1 MVSQVYGGGGNTS
14 AIYKNDFIEIFNRG
28 TGPVSLN
35 GLSVQYAS
43 STGTAWQVTNLTNVT
58 LAAGQYYLIQEA
70 AGANLSATSLPA
82 PDVSGTIPMAAGA
95 GKVALVNST
104 AALSGACPTAPDT
117 AATLDIVGYGT
128 TGVNCTPA
136 APALGNTTSDTRV
149 DRCAGGTQ
157 PWSAFTAGAVSPRN
171 TATALSPCG
180 APAGISFTPAALPPA
195 TLSAFYSQ
203 TFVASGGN
211 GTYRYSVSSGSLPPG
226 LAFSTAGV
234 LSGTP
239 ATAAGSPY
247 AFQITVSDTASA
259 SATQSYTLTVNNTFI
274 CAVTNTIAQ
283 IQGSGTAS
291 PLAGASVVTSGIVT
305 ALRGNGFHLQMP
317 PPGDGDP
324 NTSDAVFV
332 FTSSAPS
339 AAAALGNSVCVS
351 GTVQEFTPDAGYST
365 ITEIA
370 TPIVTALSTGNP
382 LPAPVMLTTADFD
395 PNGGLSQREKYEGM
409 RVAVST
415 LAVVAPTQG
424 TVNEPNATATSNGIF
439 FGVLPGVVRPFR
451 EPGVSAYDVLPA
463 GAPATIPRWDTNPEI
478 LRVNTAQLTGSTAL
492 DVTTGA
498 TVSNLSGVLDY
509 KFGQYTLLADTAAS
523 PAISVTGIARFTAIP
538 APLASDLTVGSF
550 NLQHF
555 YDTVDDPSVSD
566 VVLTAAAFNN
576 RLAKASMV
584 IRNVIQAPD
593 ILALE
598 EVENLATVQA
608 LAAAIDNDAQVAGQP
623 APGYQSFLLPGNDIG
638 GINNGFLVK
647 SSKVTVVSVTQY
659 GKTATFLDPTSNS
672 LALTNDRPPL
682 VLKATANAP
691 GSSQSLAVTVIANH
705 LRSLISVNDP
715 VDGARVRAKR
725 EAGAEFLANLV
736 QSFQSAGEKVFVV
749 GDLNAYQVND
759 GYVDVIGVIRGNPA
773 PASEDVLPGTPNLV
787 SPALTDGVDLLAP
800 GQRYSDTFDGTAQ
813 VLDHI
818 LFTANAAS
826 LVRSVAYGRV
836 NADFPEAYR
845 GDAGRPERV
854 SDHDPVIAY
863 VTLPVSAGAVDV
875 TAGTAVSGSGLSY
888 NRVSQVYSGTVTVTN
903 TGTAAIAGPI
913 NLTFANLTAG
923 VTLVNATGAYL
934 GSPYIAASM
943 ASLPAGASLTVPVQF
958 KNPGSARIGYTV
970 KTYSGAF

>member
-1 MVSQVYGGGGNTS
+1 M
-14 AIYKNDFIEIFNRG
+14 
-28 TGPVSLN
+28 N
-35 GLSVQYAS
+35 GLSVQYAAA
-43 STGTAWQVTNLTNVT
+43 TGTAWQVTNLTNVN

-70 AGANLSATSLPA
+70 AGANLTATSLPA
-82 PDVSGTIPMAAGA
+82 PDATGIIAMAAGA
-95 GKVALVNST
+95 GKVALVNNT
-104 AALSGACPTAPDT
+104 VALNGACPAAPDT

-136 APALGNTTSDTRV
+136 APALTNTTSDTRT
-149 DRCAGGTQ
+149 DRCMGGTQ
-157 PWSAFTAGAVSPRN
+157 PWSAFTAGAVNPRN
-171 TATALSPCG
+171 AATALNPCG
-180 APAGISFTPAALPPA
+180 APAGISFTPATLPAA
-195 TLSAFYSQ
+195 TISTLYSQ

-211 GTYRYSVSSGSLPPG
+211 GTYQYTLTTGSLPPG
-226 LAFSTAGV
+226 LALSTAGV

-239 ATAAGSPY
+239 TTTAGSPY
-247 AFQITVSDTASA
+247 SFQITIADTASS
-259 SATQSYTLTVNNTFI
+259 SATQSYTLGVNNTFI
-274 CAVTNTIAQ
+274 CGVTNTIAQ

-291 PLAGASVVTSGIVT
+291 PLGGATVTTSGTVT
-305 ALRGNGFHLQMP
+305 ALRSNGFHLQMP
-317 PPGDGDP
+317 SPGDGDP

-339 AAAALGNSVCVS
+339 AAAAMGNSVCVS

-370 TPIVTALSTGNP
+370 TPTVTTLSTGNA
-382 LPAPVMLTTADFD
+382 LPAPVVLTAADFA
-395 PNGGLSQREKYEGM
+395 PNGGLFQREKYESM
-409 RVAVST
+409 RVAIST
-415 LAVVAPTQG
+415 LTVVAPSQG
-424 TVNEPNATATSNGIF
+424 TVNEPNATATSNGTF
-439 FGVLPGVVRPFR
+439 FGVLPGLVRPFR

-463 GAPATIPRWDTNPEI
+463 GTPATIPRWDTNPEL
-478 LRVNTAQLTGSTAL
+478 LRVNTAQLTGSTAI

-498 TVSNLSGVLDY
+498 TLSNLSGVFDY
-509 KFGQYTLLADTAAS
+509 KFGQYTLLADTTAS
-523 PAISVTGIARFTAIP
+523 PAISVTGNARFTAIP
-538 APLASDLTVGSF
+538 APLSSDLTVGSF

-555 YDTVDDPSVSD
+555 YDTVDDPTVSD
-566 VVLTAAAFNN
+566 SVLTAVAFRN
-576 RLAKASMV
+576 RLAKASMA
-584 IRNVIQAPD
+584 IRNVIQMPD

-608 LAAAIDNDAQVAGQP
+608 LAATIDTDAVLAGQT
-623 APGYQSFLLPGNDIG
+623 APGYQSFLVPGNDIG

-647 SSKVTVVSVTQY
+647 SPKVTVVSVTQY
-659 GKTATFLDPTSNS
+659 GKTATFLDPTSNAQ
-672 LALTNDRPPL
+672 ALLNDRPPL
-682 VLKATANAP
+682 VLKATAKAP

-759 GYVDVIGVIRGNPA
+759 GYVDVVGVIRGNPA
-773 PASEDVLPGTPNLV
+773 PASEDVLPGIPNLV
-787 SPALTDGVDLLAP
+787 SPVLTDGVDLLPP

-813 VLDHI
+813 VLDHV

-845 GDAGRPERV
+845 GDATRPERV

-863 VTLPVSAGAVDV
+863 VTLPTATGPVDV
-875 TAGTAVSGSGLSY
+875 TASTAVSGSGLSY

-903 TGTAAIAGPI
+903 TGSTAFAGPI
-913 NLTFANLTAG
+913 NVAFANLTTG
-923 VTLVNATGAYL
+923 VTLVNATGVYL
-934 GSPYIAASM
+934 GAPYFAAST
-943 ASLPAGASLTVPVQF
+943 APLPAGASVTLPVQF
-958 KNPGSARIGYTV
+958 KNTGTARIGYTV